1 MIKINKLSLFIIMIL
16 VSTVFSASGEFTGW
30 GNIILHHVSDS
41 SKYLD
46 LFGLKISKHV
56 IMLLISAIVTLILSI
71 LATQKY
77 RKNTNAKPSG
87 LSQVFEILMDFINKE
102 IVIPNIGKNYL
113 RTWTPVAMTFF
124 TFILICNLIG
134 LVPFFEFIEVD
145 GTPASRAG
153 STATGNFGVTL
164 GLATITFFAI
174 IVAGVKKHGFIGHWK
189 NMVPSGVPAPV
200 LIILI
205 PIEIIGMFVKPFALI
220 MRLGANMT
228 AGHIGMVAIFA
239 LPIILG
245 GGVDV
250 AQNVEGAS
258 LNYLTGFFAGFIAV
272 LLNTAIYGLEI
283 IVSLVQAYVFTLLSC
298 VFIGMAIHAD
308 H

>member
-1 MIKINKLSLFIIMIL
+1 MIL
-16 VSTVFSASGEFTGW
+16 KNKKNILFLCLFSTIFCASGEFTGW
-30 GNIILHHVSDS
+30 GNVILHHVADS
-41 SKYLD
+41 KPVIINNIK
-46 LFGLKISKHV
+46 FSKHI
-56 IMLLISAIVTLILSI
+56 IMLLISAFVTFI
-71 LATQKY
+71 LAFLGTSKY
-77 RKNTNAKPSG
+77 RKNINSKPSG
-87 LSQVFEILMDFINKE
+87 ISQIFEILMDFVNKE
-102 IVIPNIGKNYL
+102 IVIPNIGKSYS

-124 TFILICNLIG
+124 VFILTTNLLG
-134 LVPFFEFIEVD
+134 LIPFFEFIKI
-145 GTPASRAG
+145 GGGGG

-189 NMVPSGVPAPV
+189 NMIPSNVPGPV
-200 LIILI
+200 LLILI

-245 GGVDV
+245 NGVNV
-250 AQNVEGAS
+250 AIGNATS
-258 LNYLTGFFAGFIAV
+258 LSYSVGIFTGFIAV
-272 LLNTAIYGLEI
+272 LLNTAIYCLEI
-283 IVSLVQAYVFTLLSC
+283 IVCLVQAYVFTLLSS

>member
-1 MIKINKLSLFIIMIL
+1 MIKRNNSLL
-16 VSTVFSASGEFTGW
+16 VALLLFSSAFSASTFTDW
-30 GNIILHHVSDS
+30 GSTILHHVADS
-41 SKYLD
+41 KSIDFY
-46 LFGLKISKHV
+46 GISISKHI
-56 IMLLISAIVTLILSI
+56 IMLLISAFVTLIMSI
-71 LATQKY
+71 IATQKY
-77 RKNTNAKPSG
+77 RKNINAKPAG
-87 LSQVFEILMDFINKE
+87 LSQIFEILIDFINKE
-102 IVIPNIGKNYL
+102 IVIPNIGKNYTQ
-113 RTWTPVAMTFF
+113 TWTPVAMTFF
-124 TFILICNLIG
+124 VFILTCNLLG
-134 LVPFFEFIEVD
+134 LIPFFEFIKI
-145 GTPASRAG
+145 GGGGG

-164 GLATITFFAI
+164 GLATITFFSI
-174 IVAGVKKHGFIGHWK
+174 IVAGVKKHGFVGHWK

-245 GGVDV
+245 NGV
-250 AQNVEGAS
+250 NVYLGAAETLS
-258 LNYLTGFFAGFIAV
+258 YSVGFFAGVIAV

>member
-1 MIKINKLSLFIIMIL
+1 MIKRNNSLL
-16 VSTVFSASGEFTGW
+16 VALLLFSSAFSASTFTDW
-30 GNIILHHVSDS
+30 GSTILHHVADS
-41 SKYLD
+41 KSVDFY
-46 LFGLKISKHV
+46 GISISKHI
-56 IMLLISAIVTLILSI
+56 IMLLISAVVTLIISI
-71 LATQKY
+71 IATQKY
-77 RKNTNAKPSG
+77 RKNINAKPAG
-87 LSQVFEILMDFINKE
+87 LSQIFEILIDFINKE
-102 IVIPNIGKNYL
+102 IVIPNIGKNYTQ
-113 RTWTPVAMTFF
+113 TWTPVAMTFF
-124 TFILICNLIG
+124 VFILTCNLLG
-134 LVPFFEFIEVD
+134 LIPFFEFIKI
-145 GTPASRAG
+145 GGGGG

-164 GLATITFFAI
+164 GLATITFFSI
-174 IVAGVKKHGFIGHWK
+174 IVAGVKKHGFVGHWK

-245 GGVDV
+245 NGV
-250 AQNVEGAS
+250 NVYFGSADTLS
-258 LNYLTGFFAGFIAV
+258 YSIGFFAGFIAV

>member
-1 MIKINKLSLFIIMIL
+1 MIKQSKLFLITFLLF
-16 VSTVFSASGEFTGW
+16 STVFSASNFTDW
-30 GNIILHHVSDS
+30 GSAILHHVADS
-41 SKYLD
+41 KSVDFY
-46 LFGLKISKHV
+46 GLSISKHV
-56 IMLLISAIVTLILSI
+56 IMLLISAFVTLIISI
-71 LATQKY
+71 IATQKY
-77 RKNTNAKPSG
+77 KKNIHAKPKG
-87 LSQVFEILMDFINKE
+87 ISQLFEIVMDFINKE
-102 IVIPNIGKNYL
+102 IVIPNIGKNYTK
-113 RTWTPVAMTFF
+113 TWTPVAMTFF
-124 TFILICNLIG
+124 VFILTCNLLG
-134 LVPFFEFIEVD
+134 LIPFFEFIKI
-145 GTPASRAG
+145 GGGGG

-174 IVAGVKKHGFIGHWK
+174 IIAGIKKHGFLGHWK

-245 GGVDV
+245 NGV
-250 AQNVEGAS
+250 NVYFGSADTLS
-258 LNYLTGFFAGFIAV
+258 YSIGFFAGFIAV

>member
-1 MIKINKLSLFIIMIL
+1 MIKQSKLFLITLLLF
-16 VSTVFSASGEFTGW
+16 SNVFSASNFTDW
-30 GNIILHHVSDS
+30 GSAILHHVADS
-41 SKYLD
+41 KSVDFY
-46 LFGLKISKHV
+46 GLSISKHV
-56 IMLLISAIVTLILSI
+56 IMLLISAFVTLIISI
-71 LATQKY
+71 IATQKY
-77 RKNTNAKPSG
+77 KKNIHAKPKG
-87 LSQVFEILMDFINKE
+87 ISQLFEIVMDFINKE
-102 IVIPNIGKNYL
+102 IVIPNIGKNYTK
-113 RTWTPVAMTFF
+113 TWTPVAMTFF
-124 TFILICNLIG
+124 VFILTCNLLG
-134 LVPFFEFIEVD
+134 LIPFFEFIKI
-145 GTPASRAG
+145 GGGGG

-174 IVAGVKKHGFIGHWK
+174 IIAGIKKHGFLGHWK

-245 GGVDV
+245 NGV
-250 AQNVEGAS
+250 NVYFGSADTLS
-258 LNYLTGFFAGFIAV
+258 YSIGFFAGFIAV